1 MKEKGGVKVI
11 ADMLKIKNIR
21 IVEEADDWKH
31 AIHLSLEPL
40 LEDGFITEN
49 YEKAI
54 LESTKEYGP
63 YYVLAEDF
71 ALIHGRPED
80 GVLEKQLAITLL
92 RKPIVFAEDSFPVRV
107 LIALAASDSNSH
119 LDTMKVLSSIFMDEN
134 KVSQLVNADEPQ
146 QIYDLLITSEE
157 CEKI

>member
-1 MKEKGGVKVI
+1 MI
-11 ADMLKIKNIR
+11 ADMLKLENIR
-21 IVEEADDWKH
+21 IVEEVGDWKE

-40 LEDGFITEN
+40 LAGGFITEN

-54 LESTKEYGP
+54 IKSTKEYGP

-80 GVLEKQLAITLL
+80 GVVQRQLAITLL
-92 RKPIVFAEDSFPVRV
+92 RKPVIFAEDSFPVRV

-119 LDTMKVLSSIFMDEN
+119 LDTMRVLSSIFIDEEKIN
-134 KVSQLVNADEPQ
+134 QLVKSVDSQ
-146 QIYDLLITSEE
+146 QIYDLLLSAEE
-157 CEKI
+157 NE

>member
-1 MKEKGGVKVI
+1 MKEGGIQVI
-11 ADMLKIKNIR
+11 TDMLKVANIQ
-21 IVEEADDWKH
+21 IVEEISDWKN

-40 LEDGFITEN
+40 LKGGYITEN

-80 GVLEKQLAITLL
+80 GVIEKQLAITVVK
-92 RKPIVFAEDSFPVRV
+92 KPVMFDGSDFPVRI
-107 LIALAASDSNSH
+107 LIALGASDSNSH
-119 LDTMKVLSSIFMDEN
+119 LDVMKVLASIFMDNAKIEE
-134 KVSQLVNADEPQ
+134 LVNAEKPQ
-146 QIYDLLITSEE
+146 QIYEFLIQEE
-157 CEKI
+157 KNIP

>member
-1 MKEKGGVKVI
+1 MI
-11 ADMLKIKNIR
+11 ADMLKIENIC
-21 IVEEADDWKH
+21 IVEEVDDWK
-31 AIHLSLEPL
+31 AGIHLSLEPL
-40 LEDGFITEN
+40 LKGGFITEN

-92 RKPIVFAEDSFPVRV
+92 RKPVIFEGSSFPVRV

-119 LDTMKVLSSIFMDEN
+119 LDTMQVLSTIFMDES
-134 KVSQLVNADEPQ
+134 KTSELVNADEPK
-146 QIYDLLITSEE
+146 QIYDLLVSSEE
-157 CEKI
+157 SEKK

>member
-1 MKEKGGVKVI
+1 MI
-11 ADMLKIKNIR
+11 TDMLKLENIR
-21 IVEEADDWKH
+21 IVEEVKDWRE

-40 LEDGFITEN
+40 LTGGFITEN

-54 LESTKEYGP
+54 IESTKEYGP

-80 GVLEKQLAITLL
+80 GVLERQLAITLL
-92 RKPIVFAEDSFPVRV
+92 RKPVVFAEDSFPVRV

-119 LDTMKVLSSIFMDEN
+119 LDIMKVLSSIFIDED
-134 KVSQLVNADEPQ
+134 KIKQLVESVDSQ
-146 QIYDLLITSEE
+146 QIYNLLLNAEE
-157 CEKI
+157 NE

>member
-1 MKEKGGVKVI
+1 MI
-11 ADMLKIKNIR
+11 ADMLKIENIC
-21 IVEEADDWKH
+21 IVEEVDDWK
-31 AIHLSLEPL
+31 AGIHLSLEPL
-40 LEDGFITEN
+40 LKGGFITEN

-92 RKPIVFAEDSFPVRV
+92 RKPVIFEGSSFPVRV

-119 LDTMKVLSSIFMDEN
+119 LDTMQVLSTIFMDEI
-134 KVSQLVNADEPQ
+134 KTSKLVNADEPK
-146 QIYDLLITSEE
+146 QIYDLLVSSEE
-157 CEKI
+157 SEKK